1 MKRSTA
7 YLAIPDSIESYY
19 GWLASQRL
27 SALAGP
33 SRAEIVAEREE
44 RVNSAIA
51 SVADSYPAPYRQA
64 ILGAAKSSQARS
76 AFYSRADQ
84 AGERF
89 QAAGEIACRRAWT
102 ASVDDGRSAEVCAC
116 GRVQLLCARA
126 SFINLKLRSPLALSI
141 WRI

>member
-51 SVADSYPAPYRQA
+51 SVSDSYPAPYRQA
-64 ILGAAKSSQARS
+64 ILALRRVVSSIRVS
-76 AFYSRADQ
+76 FSR
-84 AGERF
+84 
-89 QAAGEIACRRAWT
+89 
-102 ASVDDGRSAEVCAC
+102 
-116 GRVQLLCARA
+116 
-126 SFINLKLRSPLALSI
+126 
-141 WRI
+141 